1 MPKVKSSIRVKNY
14 VSEFGEHIFSYD
26 DNILFCKMCEIKVN
40 SEKRFTVTQH
50 LKTKKHVRA
59 VYRKNLNESK
69 TQQPIQ
75 SNIQEGSIFN
85 KNLCKSLLLA
95 NIPLEKLENKHFRS
109 FLEKYTGKNIPSVS
123 LLRKTY
129 VNDCYEDTMNEI
141 RNQIKGKKI
150 WVSIDESND
159 ATGRYIANIV
169 IGILQVDGPG
179 KIFLLES
186 DVLEKINHSTIIKLF
201 DKALFSL
208 WPKGIQHDDVLLF
221 ITDATPYMIKAAKS
235 IQVFYS
241 KVIHVTCLARGLYKT
256 SEKIRATFPKV
267 DELIT
272 NIKEIFFKAP
282 ARIELFK
289 REAPEVPILPVLTC
303 TGMWIIAATYYGEHF
318 NTILNVIKQLDP
330 KDAFIENVKRI
341 MSEEHILETDL
352 EFIYSNYGHLKTAI
366 TSLETQG
373 LPLID
378 SINIIENIKK
388 KFKEISG
395 AKGETIYNT
404 FIQVIEKNNGFQQLS
419 NIAKIITGEKTA
431 MNDLPEDLLSSDLVY
446 FKYAPISLVVVKR
459 NFSQFNM
466 FSDNRPLFL
475 FENLSKEL
483 LVNYN
488 SSDNN

>member
-1 MPKVKSSIRVKNY
+1 MPKLKSTVRVKNY

-26 DNILFCKMCEIKVN
+26 GNILFCKMCEIKVN

-59 VYRKNLNESK
+59 VYRKYLNESK
-69 TQQPIQ
+69 TQQSIQ
-75 SNIQEGSIFN
+75 SNIQEVPIFD
-85 KNLCKSLLLA
+85 KHLCKSLLLA

-141 RNQIKGKKI
+141 RNQVMGKKI
-150 WVSIDESND
+150 WVSVDGSTD
-159 ATGRYIANIV
+159 GTGRYIANIV

-186 DVLEKINHSTIIKLF
+186 DVLEKVNHSTISKLF

-221 ITDATPYMIKAAKS
+221 ITDAAPYMIKAAKS

-241 KVIHVTCLARGLYKT
+241 KVIHVTCLARGLHKT

-267 DELIT
+267 DELIA

-289 REAPEVPILPVLTC
+289 REAPEVPILPVLTRGE
-303 TGMWIIAATYYGEHF
+303 TWITAATYYGEHF
-318 NTILNVIKQLDP
+318 RPILNVIKQLDTE
-330 KDAFIENVKRI
+330 DIFIEKVKKI
-341 MSEEHILETDL
+341 VSEETILETDL
-352 EFIYSNYGHLKTAI
+352 EFIYSNYGHLKAAI

-378 SINIIENIKK
+378 SINIVENIKK
-388 KFKEISG
+388 KVKETPG

-404 FIQVIEKNNGFQQLS
+404 FIRFIEENNGFRQLS
-419 NIAKIITGEKTA
+419 NIAKIITGEKTT

-446 FKYAPISLVVVKR
+446 FKYAPISLVDVER
-459 NFSQFNM
+459 RFLQFNV
-466 FSDNRPLFL
+466 FSDNHHLFL
-475 FENLSKEL
+475 FEYFSKEL

-488 SSDNN
+488 SSHNK